1 MIRSDEELLHTR
13 NGGFNYDVARC
24 GNKCRKLEVH
34 KNFTV
39 LALAA
44 ISYTPILL
52 ALYYG

>member
-34 KNFTV
+34 FTV

-52 ALYYG
+52 ALCYG